1 MDDATSEIYYA
12 QLVEEESTPTVL
24 AALREVIEQ
33 KGVFCALYSD
43 RASHFFLT
51 PKAGEPVDHNRLT
64 QVGRALR
71 TLGIQMIPA
80 YSPQARGRSERGFST
95 WQGRLPQELRL
106 RGLKVRQPKPEW
118 LRIRL
123 GDPTNQNQVLQLI
136 EGLNLHTVCQEARC
150 PNIFECWNDR
160 TATFMLGGDICT
172 RHCGFCA
179 VGKGQPGL
187 LDPEEP
193 RHVAEAVNHLNLA
206 HAVIT
211 SVNRDDL
218 PDGGAAHW
226 AETIRLVRASNPECK
241 IEVLIPDFNGDEAA
255 LNTVLDAEPDVLNHN
270 TETIARL
277 YRRVRPDAVYTQSL
291 TLLQRAAARRDR
303 EGRGML
309 TKSGIMVG
317 LGETFEEVVDLMNDL
332 RAVSCDIMTIGQ
344 YLQPHARRLPVER
357 YVTPDEFAK
366 WREVGM
372 SLGFHH
378 VESSPLTRS
387 SYHAREQAAK

>member
-1 MDDATSEIYYA
+1 
-12 QLVEEESTPTVL
+12 L
-24 AALREVIEQ
+24 AR
-33 KGVFCALYSD
+33 
-43 RASHFFLT
+43 
-51 PKAGEPVDHNRLT
+51 
-64 QVGRALR
+64 
-71 TLGIQMIPA
+71 
-80 YSPQARGRSERGFST
+80 
-95 WQGRLPQELRL
+95 ELRVISNNQ
-106 RGLKVRQPKPEW
+106 RVRQPKPEW

-123 GDPTNQNQVLQLI
+123 GDPANQNQILQLI

-150 PNIFECWNDR
+150 PNIFECWTDR

-179 VGKGQPGL
+179 VGKGKPGV

-193 RHVAEAVNHLNLA
+193 RHVAEAVGHLNLA

-226 AETIRLVRASNPECK
+226 AETIRQVRAANPSCK

-255 LNTVLDAEPDVLNHN
+255 LNTVLDAQPDVLNHN

-277 YRRVRPDAVYTQSL
+277 YRRVRPDAVYGQSL
-291 TLLQRAAARRDR
+291 TLLQRAAVRRDR
-303 EGRGML
+303 EDRGML

-317 LGETFEEVVDLMNDL
+317 LGERFDEVVELMKDL
-332 RAVSCDIMTIGQ
+332 RSVSCDIMTIGQ

-357 YVTPDEFAK
+357 YVTPAEFAE
-366 WREVGM
+366 WRDIGM
-372 SLGFHH
+372 SLGFRH

-387 SYHAREQAAK
+387 SYHAREQAADPDPVEQPA

>member
-1 MDDATSEIYYA
+1 
-12 QLVEEESTPTVL
+12 
-24 AALREVIEQ
+24 LRELRVI
-33 KGVFCALYSD
+33 SNP
-43 RASHFFLT
+43 
-51 PKAGEPVDHNRLT
+51 PK
-64 QVGRALR
+64 Q
-71 TLGIQMIPA
+71 
-80 YSPQARGRSERGFST
+80 
-95 WQGRLPQELRL
+95 
-106 RGLKVRQPKPEW
+106 RQPKPDW

-123 GDPTNQNQVLQLI
+123 GDPTNQNNVLKLI

-179 VGKGQPGL
+179 VGKGAPIP

-193 RHVAEAVNHLNLA
+193 RNVAEAVAQLNLA
-206 HAVIT
+206 HTVIT

-226 AETIRLVRASNPECK
+226 AETIRQVRERNPECR

-277 YRRVRPDAVYTQSL
+277 YRRVRPDTVYQQSL
-291 TLLQRAAARRDR
+291 TLLRRAADRRDR
-303 EGRGML
+303 EQRGML

-317 LGETFEEVVDLMNDL
+317 LGETFDEVVELMKDL
-332 RAVSCDIMTIGQ
+332 RESSCDIMTIGQ

-357 YVTPDEFAK
+357 YVTPDEFNR
-366 WREVGM
+366 WREIGM
-372 SLGFHH
+372 TMGFKH

-387 SYHAREQAAK
+387 SYHARQQAEAPAEATTTES

>member
-1 MDDATSEIYYA
+1 
-12 QLVEEESTPTVL
+12 VL
-24 AALREVIEQ
+24 R
-33 KGVFCALYSD
+33 F
-43 RASHFFLT
+43 
-51 PKAGEPVDHNRLT
+51 KA
-64 QVGRALR
+64 
-71 TLGIQMIPA
+71 M
-80 YSPQARGRSERGFST
+80 AR
-95 WQGRLPQELRL
+95 ELRVITNNQ
-106 RGLKVRQPKPEW
+106 KVRQPKPEW

-123 GDPTNQNQVLQLI
+123 GDPANQNKVLELI

-150 PNIFECWNDR
+150 PNIFECWSDR

-179 VGKGQPGL
+179 VGKGKPGD

-193 RHVAEAVNHLNLA
+193 RHVAEAVGHLNLA

-226 AETIRLVRASNPECK
+226 AETVRQVRALNPQCK

-255 LNTVLDAEPDVLNHN
+255 LNAVLDAEPDVLNHN

-277 YRRVRPDAVYTQSL
+277 YRRVRPDAVYQQSL

-317 LGETFEEVVDLMNDL
+317 LGETFDEVVELMKDL
-332 RAVSCDIMTIGQ
+332 RSVSCDIMTIGQ

-357 YVTPDEFAK
+357 YVTPAEFAQ
-366 WREVGM
+366 WRDIGM
-372 SLGFHH
+372 DMGFHH

-387 SYHAREQAAK
+387 SYHAREQAESKPEPVGAN

>member
-1 MDDATSEIYYA
+1 MA
-12 QLVEEESTPTVL
+12 
-24 AALREVIEQ
+24 RELNVISNSQ
-33 KGVFCALYSD
+33 
-43 RASHFFLT
+43 
-51 PKAGEPVDHNRLT
+51 
-64 QVGRALR
+64 
-71 TLGIQMIPA
+71 
-80 YSPQARGRSERGFST
+80 
-95 WQGRLPQELRL
+95 
-106 RGLKVRQPKPEW
+106 KVRQPKPEW

-150 PNIFECWNDR
+150 PNIFECWSDR

-179 VGKGQPGL
+179 VGKGQPGS

-193 RHVAEAVNHLNLA
+193 LHVAEATRHLNLA
-206 HAVIT
+206 HVVIT

-218 PDGGAAHW
+218 PDGGASHW
-226 AETIRLVRASNPECK
+226 AETIRQVRAVNPECK
-241 IEVLIPDFNGDEAA
+241 VEVLIPDFNGDEAA
-255 LNTVLDAEPDVLNHN
+255 LITVLDAQPDVLNHN

-277 YRRVRPDAVYTQSL
+277 YRRVRPDAIYQQSL
-291 TLLQRAAARRDR
+291 TLLERSAARRDL
-303 EGRGML
+303 EDRGML

-317 LGETFEEVVDLMNDL
+317 LGETFDEVVDLMKDL

-357 YVTPDEFAK
+357 YVTPAEFAK
-366 WREVGM
+366 WREIGM
-372 SLGFHH
+372 DMGFHH

-387 SYHAREQAAK
+387 SYHAREQAS

>member
-1 MDDATSEIYYA
+1 M
-12 QLVEEESTPTVL
+12 
-24 AALREVIEQ
+24 
-33 KGVFCALYSD
+33 
-43 RASHFFLT
+43 
-51 PKAGEPVDHNRLT
+51 
-64 QVGRALR
+64 
-71 TLGIQMIPA
+71 
-80 YSPQARGRSERGFST
+80 AR
-95 WQGRLPQELRL
+95 ELRVISNNQ
-106 RGLKVRQPKPEW
+106 KVRQPKPEW

-123 GDPTNQNQVLQLI
+123 GDPANQNKVLELI

-150 PNIFECWNDR
+150 PNIFECWSDR

-179 VGKGQPGL
+179 VGKGKPGD

-193 RHVAEAVNHLNLA
+193 RHVAEAVGHLNLA

-226 AETIRLVRASNPECK
+226 AETIRQVRALNPQCK

-255 LNTVLDAEPDVLNHN
+255 LNAVLDAQPDVLNHN

-277 YRRVRPDAVYTQSL
+277 YRRVRPDAVYQQSL

-317 LGETFEEVVDLMNDL
+317 LGETFDEVVELMKDL
-332 RAVSCDIMTIGQ
+332 RSVSCDIMTIGQ

-357 YVTPDEFAK
+357 YVTPAEFAQ
-366 WREVGM
+366 WRDIGM
-372 SLGFHH
+372 NLGFHH

-387 SYHAREQAAK
+387 SYHAREQAESKPEPVGAN